1 MGGEA
6 IFAAALTL
14 AILILTEIIPK
25 TLGARYAIRL
35 APFVAWILPPMMLA
49 LAPLVWVSRQITRL
63 ITLGKPAESPLHRD
77 ELLALASLGQASGQ
91 IDSREVRFV
100 KNMIQLHAVKTSDVM
115 TPRTVVRSIAAETPP
130 ELFARTVAQTPF
142 TRIPVYSEQPDR
154 IRGFV
159 IKHEVLARLLDEGES
174 HQEWQSLVRP
184 LPSVLDEITADKLFH
199 RMIAEHH
206 HIMAVVDE
214 YGTFLGLVTLED
226 VLETIFGFEIVDEFD
241 EVPNLQE
248 YARELSRRRRAALE
262 TRQASQA
269 LPPRPET

>member
-1 MGGEA
+1 M
-6 IFAAALTL
+6 
-14 AILILTEIIPK
+14 
-25 TLGARYAIRL
+25 
-35 APFVAWILPPMMLA
+35 
-49 LAPLVWVSRQITRL
+49 
-63 ITLGKPAESPLHRD
+63 
-77 ELLALASLGQASGQ
+77 
-91 IDSREVRFV
+91 
-100 KNMIQLHAVKTSDVM
+100 
-115 TPRTVVRSIAAETPP
+115 
-130 ELFARTVAQTPF
+130 
-142 TRIPVYSEQPDR
+142 YSEQPDR